1 MSTYRVTID
10 FTINDPLDNLDED
23 EIEARLKS
31 LIDPNYDTYLWLF
44 QKKATLTG
52 YEIYVVNGD
61 YLGEP
66 DSEENH

>member
-10 FTINDPLDNLDED
+10 LTIDDPKDNLDEN
-23 EIEARLKS
+23 EIEYRLKT
-31 LIDPNYDTYLWLF
+31 LIDPNYDTYLWLS
-44 QKKATLTG
+44 QKKAKLTG
-52 YEIYVVNGD
+52 HEIYVVNED